1 MRGVDLMEKFDVS
14 RLKELETILVKDI
27 MRPVHDGF
35 FDAETPIVKIIE
47 LMISE
52 PKRRVFY
59 VVHEGK
65 LIGVITPIH
74 LLEFIAL
81 KAGKIDIL
89 RCEEETIGL
98 RFLIGTIAKDY
109 IKKLVAVKPED
120 TVAEA
125 CRKMVE
131 NLIDEIPVVS
141 EDGRLIGELSF
152 VDILNIALQRMRK
165 KAGTLTVK

>member
-1 MRGVDLMEKFDVS
+1 MNKSESSKKFDVS
-14 RLKELETILVKDI
+14 KLKELETVLVKDV
-27 MRPVHDGF
+27 MRPVHDGV
-35 FDAETPIVKIIE
+35 FDAETPILNIIE
-47 LMISE
+47 LMVSE

-65 LIGVITPIH
+65 LLGVITPIH

-109 IKKLVAVKPED
+109 IKRLLIAVKPDD

-131 NLIDEIPVVS
+131 NLIDEIPVVT
-141 EDGRLIGELSF
+141 EDGKLVGELSF
-152 VDILNIALQRMRK
+152 IDILNIALQRMRRK
-165 KAGTLTVK
+165 MLHEK